1 MRAVT
6 EAMRATG
13 RRETAAAEAAAEAKE
28 QRRRE
33 ELAID
38 ADDGPAAAAVLPL
51 AIVLRIRVERTK
63 GVPEAFCARGKGPNA
78 RLFAFFLYAREKGKA
93 LSGVSESPENLL
105 SQPLLDQPLLDSF
118 SRRSLSRL
126 LARLLC
132 KQWGTTL
139 LLKK

>member
-63 GVPEAFCARGKGPNA
+63 GVAEAFCARGKGPNA
-78 RLFAFFLYAREKGKA
+78 RLFAFFVCEGERKSVERCERESRKSFVSTSPRPA
-93 LSGVSESPENLL
+93 SPRFFLS
-105 SQPLLDQPLLDSF
+105 
-118 SRRSLSRL
+118 SLSL
-126 LARLLC
+126 SPS
-132 KQWGTTL
+132 GMTTL
-139 LLKK
+139 

>member
-78 RLFAFFLYAREKGKA
+78 RLFAFFCMRGKKEK
-93 LSGVSESPENLL
+93 
-105 SQPLLDQPLLDSF
+105 
-118 SRRSLSRL
+118 R
-126 LARLLC
+126 
-132 KQWGTTL
+132 
-139 LLKK
+139 